1 MKKIISIILIIIS
14 INSVG
19 CSSKNISNNEINKMK
34 ETIEK
39 VLFYEKSYDDE
50 VSDYIDEKTFNECN
64 YEVFYSYFIGKVK
77 FTKYESEVKSILRA
91 GNNHEKEYIVTGNN
105 YTICMV
111 LNMEAKGTELQ
122 SDGIDEGYDCVE
134 GKDVPIEVILKK
146 EGKNYV
152 IKEVKEYTS
161 LEEAQNEN
169 EGFKKN
175 K

>member
-50 VSDYIDEKTFNECN
+50 VSDYIDEKTFKEAQELARKT
-64 YEVFYSYFIGKVK
+64 YMFYSYFIGKVK

-91 GNNHEKEYIVTGNN
+91 GNN

-146 EGKNYV
+146 EGENYV

>member
-1 MKKIISIILIIIS
+1 
-14 INSVG
+14 
-19 CSSKNISNNEINKMK
+19 
-34 ETIEK
+34 
-39 VLFYEKSYDDE
+39 
-50 VSDYIDEKTFNECN
+50 
-64 YEVFYSYFIGKVK
+64 
-77 FTKYESEVKSILRA
+77 
-91 GNNHEKEYIVTGNN
+91 
-105 YTICMV
+105 MV

-134 GKDVPIEVILKK
+134 GNYVPIEVILKK

-152 IKEVKEYTS
+152 VKEVKEYTS

>member
-39 VLFYEKSYDDE
+39 VLFYEKSY
-50 VSDYIDEKTFNECN
+50 N

-91 GNNHEKEYIVTGNN
+91 GNN

-146 EGKNYV
+146 EGENYV

>member
-1 MKKIISIILIIIS
+1 MVSSMKKIISIILIIIS

-77 FTKYESEVKSILRA
+77 FTKYESEVKKHI
-91 GNNHEKEYIVTGNN
+91 
-105 YTICMV
+105 
-111 LNMEAKGTELQ
+111 KGW
-122 SDGIDEGYDCVE
+122 
-134 GKDVPIEVILKK
+134 K
-146 EGKNYV
+146 
-152 IKEVKEYTS
+152 
-161 LEEAQNEN
+161 
-169 EGFKKN
+169 
-175 K
+175 

>member
-77 FTKYESEVKSILRA
+77 FTKYESEVKSVLRA
-91 GNNHEKEYIVTGNN
+91 GNN

-146 EGKNYV
+146 EGENYV